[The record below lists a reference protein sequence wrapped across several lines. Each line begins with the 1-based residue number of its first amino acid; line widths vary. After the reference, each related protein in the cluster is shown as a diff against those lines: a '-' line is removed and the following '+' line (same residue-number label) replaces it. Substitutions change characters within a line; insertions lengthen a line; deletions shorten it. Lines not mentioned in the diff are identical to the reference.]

1 MLPQTM
7 WLKKA
12 VEEQLQ
18 TLKGKTGVTPNVAA
32 RIAFFRSIEKGYIFN
47 KEKDYKLSGSL
58 KLDKFTWLGKTQM
71 VTELLL
77 KQRYPEYSDKELQ
90 IAWAAH
96 VEDGVAAIR
105 NSEGVGKFCIEV
117 FKSL

>member
-7 WLKKA
+7 WLKKS

-18 TLKGKTGVTPNVAA
+18 TLKANTGITPNVAA
-32 RIAFFRSIEKGYIFN
+32 RIAFFRSVESGFVFDKTT
-47 KEKDYKLSGSL
+47 DYKLSGSL
-58 KLDKFTWLGKTQM
+58 KLDKFTWLGKTQQ

-90 IAWAAH
+90 MAWAAH
-96 VEDGVAAIR
+96 VDNGIASIR
-105 NSEGVGKFCIEV
+105 NIETLKELV
-117 FKSL
+117 SKIN

>member
-7 WLKKA
+7 WLNKA

-32 RIAFFRSIEKGYIFN
+32 RIAFFRSVEKGFVF
-47 KEKDYKLSGSL
+47 
-58 KLDKFTWLGKTQM
+58 DKHTWLGKTQQ

-90 IAWAAH
+90 TAWAAH
-96 VEDGVAAIR
+96 VEDGVSAIR
-105 NSEGVGKFCIEV
+105 NHKALLPMVND
-117 FKSL
+117 L

>member
-7 WLKKA
+7 WLNKA

-18 TLKGKTGVTPNVAA
+18 ALKSKTGVTPNVAA
-32 RIAFFRSIEKGYIFN
+32 RIAFFRSIEKGFIFN

-71 VTELLL
+71 VTELFL

-90 IAWAAH
+90 TAWAAH
-96 VEDGVAAIR
+96 VEDGISSLR
-105 NSEGVGKFCIEV
+105 NQNNFNNLIGV
-117 FKSL
+117 L

>member
-7 WLKKA
+7 WLNKA

-32 RIAFFRSIEKGYIFN
+32 RIAFFRSVEKGFVFD
-47 KEKDYKLSGSL
+47 KDTDYKLSGSL
-58 KLDKFTWLGKTQM
+58 KLDKFTWLGKTQI

-90 IAWAAH
+90 TAWAAH
-96 VEDGVAAIR
+96 VEDGVSAIR
-105 NSEGVGKFCIEV
+105 NQSELRTLINA
-117 FKSL
+117 L

>member
-7 WLKKA
+7 WLNKA

-32 RIAFFRSIEKGYIFN
+32 RIAFFRSIESGFVFN

-90 IAWAAH
+90 TAWAAH
-96 VEDGVAAIR
+96 VEDGVSAIR
-105 NSEGVGKFCIEV
+105 NH
-117 FKSL
+117 KSLNNLIGTI

>member
-7 WLKKA
+7 WLNKA

-32 RIAFFRSIEKGYIFN
+32 RIAFFRSIEKGFIFN

-90 IAWAAH
+90 TAWAAH
-96 VEDGVAAIR
+96 VEDGVSTIR
-105 NSEGVGKFCIEV
+105 SLKTLNALTNSIN
-117 FKSL
+117 

>member
-7 WLKKA
+7 WLNKA

-32 RIAFFRSIEKGYIFN
+32 RIAFFRSIEKGFTFN

-90 IAWAAH
+90 TAWAAH
-96 VEDGVAAIR
+96 VEDGVSAIR
-105 NSEGVGKFCIEV
+105 NHKNILYFID
-117 FKSL
+117 SLI

>member
-7 WLKKA
+7 WLNKA

-32 RIAFFRSIEKGYIFN
+32 RIAFFRSIEKGFMFN

-90 IAWAAH
+90 AAWAAH
-96 VEDGVAAIR
+96 VEDGIAAIR
-105 NSEGVGKFCIEV
+105 NYTNLLNLTSFV
-117 FKSL
+117 

>member
-7 WLKKA
+7 WLNKA

-32 RIAFFRSIEKGYIFN
+32 RIAFFRSIEKGFVFD
-47 KEKDYKLSGSL
+47 KDTDYKLSGNL
-58 KLDKFTWLGKTQM
+58 KLDKHTWLGKTQQ

-77 KQRYPEYSDKELQ
+77 EQRYPEYSDKELQ
-90 IAWAAH
+90 TAWAAH
-96 VEDGVAAIR
+96 VEDGVSAIR
-105 NSEGVGKFCIEV
+105 NHKALLPMVND
-117 FKSL
+117 L

>member
-7 WLKKA
+7 WLNKA

-32 RIAFFRSIEKGYIFN
+32 RIAFFRSVEKGFVFD
-47 KEKDYKLSGSL
+47 KDTDYKLSGNL
-58 KLDKFTWLGKTQM
+58 KLDKHTWLGKTQM

-90 IAWAAH
+90 MAWAAH
-96 VEDGVAAIR
+96 VEEGVAAIR
-105 NSEGVGKFCIEV
+105 NIRTLKELVSKLN
-117 FKSL
+117 SY

>member
-18 TLKGKTGVTPNVAA
+18 LLKGKTGVTPNVAA
-32 RIAFFRSIEKGYIFN
+32 RIAFFRSIEKGFIFN

-90 IAWAAH
+90 TAWAAH
-96 VEDGVAAIR
+96 VEDGVSAIR
-105 NSEGVGKFCIEV
+105 NQNSISNFIDNI
-117 FKSL
+117 

>member
-7 WLKKA
+7 WLKKS

-18 TLKGKTGVTPNVAA
+18 NLKANTGITPNVAA
-32 RIAFFRSIEKGYIFN
+32 RIAFFRSIESGFVFDN
-47 KEKDYKLSGSL
+47 TTDYKLSGNL
-58 KLDKFTWLGKTQM
+58 KLDKFTWLGKTQQ

-77 KQRYPEYSDKELQ
+77 KLRYPEYSDKELQ

-96 VEDGVAAIR
+96 VESGSSSI
-105 NSEGVGKFCIEV
+105 KFELEITDMLKKIV
-117 FKSL
+117 QIK

>member
-7 WLKKA
+7 WLNKA

-32 RIAFFRSIEKGYIFN
+32 RIAFFRSIEKGFVFD
-47 KEKDYKLSGSL
+47 KDTDYKLSGSF
-58 KLDKFTWLGKTQM
+58 KLDKHTWLGKTQM

-90 IAWAAH
+90 MAWAAH
-96 VEDGVAAIR
+96 VEDGVSAIR
-105 NSEGVGKFCIEV
+105 NQSELC
-117 FKSL
+117 SLINAITRN

>member
-7 WLKKA
+7 WLNKA

-32 RIAFFRSIEKGYIFN
+32 RIAFFRSVEKGFVFD
-47 KEKDYKLSGSL
+47 KDTDYKLSGSL
-58 KLDKFTWLGKTQM
+58 KLDKHTWLGKTQQ

-77 KQRYPEYSDKELQ
+77 EQRYPEYSDKELQ
-90 IAWAAH
+90 MAWAAH
-96 VEDGVAAIR
+96 VEDGVSAIR
-105 NSEGVGKFCIEV
+105 NQ
-117 FKSL
+117 KSISNFLGCL

>member
-7 WLKKA
+7 WLNKA

-32 RIAFFRSIEKGYIFN
+32 RIAFFRSVEKGFVFDRN
-47 KEKDYKLSGSL
+47 ADYKLSGSL
-58 KLDKFTWLGKTQM
+58 KLDKHTWLGKTQM
-71 VTELLL
+71 VTELML
-77 KQRYPEYSDKELQ
+77 KQRYPEYSDKELH

-96 VEDGVAAIR
+96 VEEGISNLR
-105 NSEGVGKFCIEV
+105 NINELTILTTSI
-117 FKSL
+117 S

>member
-7 WLKKA
+7 WLNKA

-18 TLKGKTGVTPNVAA
+18 TLKVKTGVTPNVAA
-32 RIAFFRSIEKGYIFN
+32 RIAFFRSIEKGFIFN

-58 KLDKFTWLGKTQM
+58 KLDKFTWLGKTQT

-90 IAWAAH
+90 TAWAAH
-96 VEDGVAAIR
+96 VEDGIAGLR
-105 NSEGVGKFCIEV
+105 NHANINELVSN
-117 FKSL
+117 L

>member
-7 WLKKA
+7 WLKKS

-18 TLKGKTGVTPNVAA
+18 TLKANTGITPNVAA
-32 RIAFFRSIEKGYIFN
+32 RIAFFRSVESGFVFDKAQ
-47 KEKDYKLSGSL
+47 DYKLSGNL
-58 KLDKFTWLGKTQM
+58 KLDKFTWLGKTQQ

-90 IAWAAH
+90 TAWAAH
-96 VEDGVAAIR
+96 IENGIARLR
-105 NSEGVGKFCIEV
+105 NHSNIND
-117 FKSL
+117 LTADL

>member
-7 WLKKA
+7 WLNKA

-32 RIAFFRSIEKGYIFN
+32 RIAFFRSIEKGFIFN

-90 IAWAAH
+90 AAWAAH
-96 VEDGVAAIR
+96 VEDGIAAIR
-105 NSEGVGKFCIEV
+105 NYTNLLNLTSFV
-117 FKSL
+117 

>member
-7 WLKKA
+7 WLNKA

-32 RIAFFRSIEKGYIFN
+32 RIAFFRSIEKGFVFD
-47 KEKDYKLSGSL
+47 KDTDYKLSGNL
-58 KLDKFTWLGKTQM
+58 KLDKHTWLGKTQQ

-77 KQRYPEYSDKELQ
+77 KQRYPEYSDKQLQ
-90 IAWAAH
+90 AAWAAH
-96 VEDGVAAIR
+96 VEEGVSAIR
-105 NSEGVGKFCIEV
+105 NHDNITVLVEKI
-117 FKSL
+117 

>member
-7 WLKKA
+7 WLNKA

-47 KEKDYKLSGSL
+47 KEKDYKLSGNL

-77 KQRYPEYSDKELQ
+77 QQRYPEYSDKELQ

-96 VEDGVAAIR
+96 VEDGVSSLR
-105 NSEGVGKFCIEV
+105 SQ
-117 FKSL
+117 KSLIGLLTTLP

>member
-7 WLKKA
+7 WLKKS

-18 TLKGKTGVTPNVAA
+18 ALKANTGITPNVAA
-32 RIAFFRSIEKGYIFN
+32 RIAFFRSVESGFMFDN
-47 KEKDYKLSGSL
+47 TTEYKLSGSL
-58 KLDKFTWLGKTQM
+58 KLDKFTWLGKTQQ

-90 IAWAAH
+90 MAWAAH
-96 VEDGVAAIR
+96 VENGTPSIR
-105 NSEGVGKFCIEV
+105 TINKLNDLTKI
-117 FKSL
+117 

>member
-7 WLKKA
+7 WLNKA

-32 RIAFFRSIEKGYIFN
+32 RIAFFRSVEKGFVFDRSA
-47 KEKDYKLSGSL
+47 DYKLSGNL
-58 KLDKFTWLGKTQM
+58 KLDKHTWLGKTQQ

-90 IAWAAH
+90 MAWAAH
-96 VEDGVAAIR
+96 VEDGIATTR
-105 NSEGVGKFCIEV
+105 NQRDVVNLIHNINTT
-117 FKSL
+117 

>member
-1 MLPQTM
+1 M
-7 WLKKA
+7 WLNKA

-32 RIAFFRSIEKGYIFN
+32 RIAFFRSVEKGFLFD
-47 KEKDYKLSGSL
+47 KDTDYKLSGSL
-58 KLDKFTWLGKTQM
+58 KLDKHTWLGKTQM

-90 IAWAAH
+90 AAWAAH
-96 VEDGVAAIR
+96 VEDGISSIR
-105 NSEGVGKFCIEV
+105 NQSTLVTLVKAT
-117 FKSL
+117 L

>member
-7 WLKKA
+7 WLKKS
-12 VEEQLQ
+12 VEDQLHN
-18 TLKGKTGVTPNVAA
+18 LKAKTGVTPNIAA
-32 RIAFFRSIEKGYIFN
+32 RIAFFRSVEKGFVFN
-47 KEKDYKLSGSL
+47 KDNGYKLSGNL
-58 KLDKFTWLGKTQM
+58 KLDKHTWLGKTQM

-96 VEDGVAAIR
+96 VGDGISAVR
-105 NSEGVGKFCIEV
+105 NYKNLSDFIHSIK
-117 FKSL
+117 

>member
-7 WLKKA
+7 WLKKS

-18 TLKGKTGVTPNVAA
+18 TLKTNTGIYPNISS
-32 RIAFFRSIEKGYIFN
+32 RIAFFRSIESGFMFDKTQ
-47 KEKDYKLSGSL
+47 DYKLSGNQ
-58 KLDKFTWLGKTQM
+58 KMDKFTWLGKTQQ

-96 VEDGVAAIR
+96 VDNGIASIR
-105 NSEGVGKFCIEV
+105 NIETLKELV
-117 FKSL
+117 SKIN

>member
-7 WLKKA
+7 WLNKA
-12 VEEQLQ
+12 VEEQLH

-32 RIAFFRSIEKGYIFN
+32 RIAFFRSIEKGFIFN
-47 KEKDYKLSGSL
+47 KEKDYKLSGIL

-90 IAWAAH
+90 TAWAAH
-96 VEDGVAAIR
+96 VEDGIARIR
-105 NSEGVGKFCIEV
+105 
-117 FKSL
+117 SLNNINHFIREII

>member
-32 RIAFFRSIEKGYIFN
+32 RIAFFRSIENGYVFN

-77 KQRYPEYSDKELQ
+77 KQRYPEHSDKELQ
-90 IAWAAH
+90 TAWAAH
-96 VEDGVAAIR
+96 VEDGIAVLR
-105 NSEGVGKFCIEV
+105 NH
-117 FKSL
+117 KSTSDLIKVL

>member
-32 RIAFFRSIEKGYIFN
+32 RIAFFRSIENGFVFN
-47 KEKDYKLSGSL
+47 KENDYKLSGSL

-77 KQRYPEYSDKELQ
+77 KQRYPEHSDKELQ
-90 IAWAAH
+90 TAWAAH
-96 VEDGVAAIR
+96 VESGISGLR
-105 NSEGVGKFCIEV
+105 NHSELNKMI
-117 FKSL
+117 SNL

>member
-7 WLKKA
+7 WLNKA

-32 RIAFFRSIEKGYIFN
+32 RIAFFRSVEKGFVFDRN
-47 KEKDYKLSGSL
+47 ADYKLSGSL
-58 KLDKFTWLGKTQM
+58 KLDKHTWLGTTQQ

-96 VEDGVAAIR
+96 VEDGFTNIR
-105 NSEGVGKFCIEV
+105 NHYSIAE
-117 FKSL
+117 LTRAL